1 MGWTQLENNHVL
13 EPPYPRRLLRE
24 LLLRNN
30 ISLGAR
36 ILDAGCGRG
45 ELVRYLASL
54 GFDPTG
60 LDESEAEVE
69 LARELNPDLEFI
81 VGGAPREQFELRTPG
96 YDLIFARCLSAWSDS
111 VFSRQAF
118 LTTASLL
125 SCLQPRGVLIFLC
138 STHSQAEPEHDVLCF
153 ARHLAQ
159 FPGEC
164 RIDRFHSGSEPAEF
178 RAATLQLDRQPRSTL
193 EWDRLGQKASS
204 VLDGPCCLHAHPTVS
219 DVRRAA

>member
-1 MGWTQLENNHVL
+1 MGWTQHDDHSVL

-24 LLLRNN
+24 LLFRNH

-54 GFDPTG
+54 GFEPTG

-69 LARELNPDLEFI
+69 LAREQNPDLEFF
-81 VGGAPREQFELRTPG
+81 VGGVPREQFERRTPG
-96 YDLIFARCLSAWSDS
+96 YDLIFARSFSAWSAS

-125 SCLQPRGVLIFLC
+125 SCLQPRGLLIFLC
-138 STHSQAEPEHDVLCF
+138 STHPGTERQHDILCF

-164 RIDRFHSGSEPAEF
+164 RIDRIHSGNESVEF
-178 RAATLQLDRQPRSTL
+178 LVAALQLDRQPRSTL
-193 EWDRLGQKASS
+193 EWDRLGQDAST
-204 VLDGPCCLHAHPTVS
+204 VLDGACCMHTHPTLS
-219 DVRRAA
+219 ADRRAA

>member
-1 MGWTQLENNHVL
+1 MGWIPQEATSVV

-24 LLLRNN
+24 LLLRNH

-60 LDESEAEVE
+60 LDESESDVE
-69 LARELNPDLEFI
+69 LAREQNPDLEFF
-81 VGGAPREQFELRTPG
+81 VGGVPREQFELRTQG
-96 YDLIFARCLSAWSDS
+96 YDLIFARDLSAWSDS

-118 LTTASLL
+118 RTTSSLL
-125 SCLQPRGVLIFLC
+125 SCLQPRGLFIFLC
-138 STHSQAEPEHDVLCF
+138 STDSDSEPEHDVLCF

-164 RIDRFHSGSEPAEF
+164 RIDRFHSGSESVQF
-178 RAATLQLDRQPRSTL
+178 LAATLQLDSQPRATL

-204 VLDGPCCLHAHPTVS
+204 VLDGPCCLLAHPTQS
-219 DVRRAA
+219 TSRRAA